1 MFAYFRFTIVLLLLP
16 LLTCGQGK
24 SFFKN
29 FMPKD
34 YNSQAQNW
42 CVLQDDNGLMY
53 FGNNVGLL
61 IYDGENWTS
70 LKLNNSIVRSLE
82 KAKNGRVYYGA
93 QGEFGYLY
101 ANANGIIKSKS
112 LVNLLPD
119 SLKLF
124 GDVWK
129 TYAYEDK
136 IIFQTF
142 DYVFIY
148 ENEKIKILEA
158 ENYYH
163 FGYQRKKDF
172 YIIDR
177 EIGLKIL
184 TQDGLKMVNGGEFFA
199 NLRIYGWINYDD
211 YALIVT
217 REKGIFK
224 LTFKENASIE
234 IMPFKTKID
243 DLMISGEVYCAGAMS
258 DNNIGIGTLYSGF
271 YLINDNGEL
280 LKNIDKDAGLKSE
293 IINAFYEDQQKGL
306 WLALDIGI
314 ARVEINSG
322 FQSYS
327 LSEGLEGIVN
337 SVVRFNGKI
346 YFGTTKGLFEIG
358 EKQIKKI
365 SNFNNDVRYLFIDET
380 LKYENLI
387 ILTEVGTFSL
397 SKENKL
403 TKLNDENGLFIVNR
417 DKTKTEF
424 LIGTMSDL
432 SLLDYSNRTTRQ
444 LINNIPEIRRIVQ
457 DADGNIWL
465 GTSLNGVYKIKNID
479 DKEPEITIYDTLK
492 GLPSNSY
499 NLPFTVNNKL
509 FFGTF
514 NGIYQYNKSEDRF
527 QKSNDLAIGSYTD
540 ADQIYQIIEGFNNQ
554 VWLFKSNEIL
564 HEFILYNSKTKTSSF
579 PLRRMGEFDTYQCI
593 FPENQNV
600 TWFGG
605 PDGLFRYDASKPSM
619 DNIPFKTKIRGVY
632 GINDTLFGGYFGFE
646 KDGKKIE
653 KQPERLIPELI
664 YKNNN
669 INFEFAA
676 LSFDNEKENVYS
688 YLLEGFDNK
697 WSDWT
702 PEAKK
707 SYTNLNEGTY
717 TFHVKSKNVYGKE
730 GEEDTYTFT
739 ILPPWYRTGWAY
751 LGYAIGAIALVYFI
765 TQLSVRR
772 LKRAKIKLE
781 AIVVNRT
788 AEVVAEKEEVEK
800 QKKIVEIK
808 NKDITDSI
816 NYAQRIQQAIL
827 PLPEDFTKVFPQS
840 FIYFQ
845 PRDIVSGDFYWFYQT
860 KKADQNWVYIAAADC
875 TGHGVPG
882 AFMSMIGNT
891 LLNEI
896 LNEKQIYETDLILN
910 QLHLEVRAALKQD
923 TAQNTTNDGMD
934 IALCRINLDTLE
946 LQYAGANRALYIFKK
961 VENEIQFVDVKPNK
975 FPIGG
980 YQAETIRSFTAHHIQ
995 LVKGETFYI
1004 FSDGY
1009 ADQFGGASNKK
1020 FMVKRLQNE
1029 LMAMQKLPMHE
1040 QRYLVQK
1047 LVMDW
1052 KGDAEQVDDILMI
1065 GVRV

>member
-1 MFAYFRFTIVLLLLP
+1 MFSFFRFTFVLLLLP
-16 LLTCGQGK
+16 LLTSGQGK

-29 FMPKD
+29 FTPKD

-101 ANANGIIKSKS
+101 ANANGIIKNKS
-112 LVNLLPD
+112 LANLLPD

-129 TYAYEDK
+129 TYVYEDK
-136 IIFQTF
+136 VIFQTF
-142 DYVFIY
+142 DYIFIY
-148 ENEKIKILEA
+148 ENEKIKVLEA

-163 FGYQRKKDF
+163 FGYQRRKDF

-177 EIGLKIL
+177 EIGLKYL
-184 TQDGLKMVNGGEFFA
+184 TKDGLKMVDGGSFFA
-199 NLRIYGWINYDD
+199 NLRIYGWINYKD
-211 YALIVT
+211 YALVVT

-224 LTFKENASIE
+224 LIFKESGAID
-234 IMPFKTKID
+234 IVPFKTKID
-243 DLMISGEVYCAGAMS
+243 DLMISGEVYCAGPMS
-258 DNNIGIGTLYSGF
+258 NNNIGIGTLYSGF
-271 YLINDNGEL
+271 YLINEQGVL
-280 LKNIDKDAGLKSE
+280 LKSIDKEAGLKSE

-322 FQSYS
+322 FRS
-327 LSEGLEGIVN
+327 LNQNEGLEGLVK
-337 SVVRFNGKI
+337 SVIRFNNKT
-346 YFGTTKGLFEIG
+346 YCGTAKGLFEIG
-358 EKQIKKI
+358 EKSVKKI
-365 SNFNNDVRYLFIDET
+365 SNFNNDVRYL
-380 LKYENLI
+380 LKVESITNESVI
-387 ILTEVGTFSL
+387 ILTEVGTYSL
-397 SKENKL
+397 NKENNL
-403 TKLNDENGLFIVNR
+403 IKLNDENGLFIVNL
-417 DKTKTEF
+417 DNSKTEF
-424 LIGTMSDL
+424 LIGTMSGL
-432 SLLDYSNRTTRQ
+432 CLFDYANRTTKQ
-444 LINNIPEIRRIVQ
+444 LINNIPEIRRIAQ
-457 DADGNIWL
+457 DEDGNIWL
-465 GTSLNGVYKIKNID
+465 GTSHNGVYKIKNVD
-479 DKEPEITIYDTLK
+479 DKAPEIAIYDTSK
-492 GLPSNSY
+492 GLPDNSY
-499 NLPFTVNNKL
+499 NLPFTLDKKM

-514 NGIYQYNKSEDRF
+514 KGIYLYNKGEDRF
-527 QKSNDLAIGSYTD
+527 QESNDLANGSFTN
-540 ADQIYQIIEGFNNQ
+540 ADQIYQIIQGYHNQ
-554 VWLFKSNEIL
+554 VWLFKTNEFN
-564 HEFILYNSKTKTSSF
+564 HEFIQYNTETKKASF
-579 PLRRMGEFDTYQCI
+579 PLRRMGEFDAYFCVY
-593 FPENQNV
+593 PENEAV

-605 PDGLFRYDASKPSM
+605 PDGLFRYDAAKTAF
-619 DNIPFKTKIRGVY
+619 DNLNFNTKIRGVY
-632 GINDTLFGGYFGFE
+632 CMNDTLFGGYYGFDNE
-646 KDGKKIE
+646 NKKIE
-653 KQPERLIPELI
+653 KQQSIPEVI
-664 YKNNN
+664 YKKNN

-676 LSFDNEKENVYS
+676 LSFDNENENSYS
-688 YLLEGFDNK
+688 YYLEGFDQG

-702 PEAKK
+702 SESKK
-707 SYTNLNEGTY
+707 SYTNLNEGSY
-717 TFHVKSKNVYGKE
+717 TFHVKSKNVYGKV
-730 GEEDTYTFT
+730 GAEDTYTFT
-739 ILPPWYRTGWAY
+739 ILPPWYRTAWAY
-751 LGYAIGAIALVYFI
+751 FGYVIGSIIVVYII
-765 TQLSVRR
+765 TQISVRR
-772 LKRAKIKLE
+772 LKTAKIKLE

-800 QKKIVEIK
+800 QKKIVEVK

-827 PLPEDFTKVFPQS
+827 PLAEDISKVFPES

-860 KKADQNWVYIAAADC
+860 KKNGHDLVYIAAADC

-896 LNEKQIYETDLILN
+896 LNEKQIYEADLILN

-923 TAQNTTNDGMD
+923 TAHHSTNDGMD
-934 IALCRINLDTLE
+934 IALCRINLNTLE

-961 VENEIQFVDVKPNK
+961 LQDDIQFIDVKPNK

-980 YQAETIRSFTAHHIQ
+980 FQAETLRSFTAHNIQ
-995 LVKGETFYI
+995 LSKKDTFYM

-1009 ADQFGGASNKK
+1009 ADQFGGANNKK
-1020 FMVKRLQNE
+1020 FMVKRLQAE
-1029 LMAMQKLPMHE
+1029 LMAMQQIALNE
-1040 QRYLVQK
+1040 QKIVVAKMLN
-1047 LVMDW
+1047 DW

-1065 GVRV
+1065 GVKV